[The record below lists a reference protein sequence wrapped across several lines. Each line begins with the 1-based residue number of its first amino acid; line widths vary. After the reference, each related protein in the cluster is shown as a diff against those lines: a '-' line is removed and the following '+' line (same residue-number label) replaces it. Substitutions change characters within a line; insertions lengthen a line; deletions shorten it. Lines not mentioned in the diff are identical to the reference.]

1 MVQKSRQLNTPKDRQ
16 KAGGG
21 LLDLT
26 QGDHQRADLFA
37 QAATR
42 SKTLLE
48 VMDRANTRFVRGAL
62 GGFYPEITDGLE
74 RAENFWSCLM
84 TLRRI
89 LGLWRRSI
97 YSNTSALAASSVGYF
112 VR

>member
-1 MVQKSRQLNTPKDRQ
+1 MSRRRLRNLPHARQVELCRLYAWLRNVHECERDSDVQVVSVSVF
-16 KAGGG
+16 
-21 LLDLT
+21 
-26 QGDHQRADLFA
+26 DHWL
-37 QAATR
+37 
-42 SKTLLE
+42 
-48 VMDRANTRFVRGAL
+48 
-62 GGFYPEITDGLE
+62 GFYPEITDGLE